1 MQRAYAS
8 CDRRLA
14 ADEQYADAGIFASIE
29 EIPSEQILILTDDK
43 QLVSKIKDTKS
54 TYALTNL
61 S

>member
-1 MQRAYAS
+1 MPVVIDGLPQMNNTQMQG
-8 CDRRLA
+8 L
-14 ADEQYADAGIFASIE
+14 FASIE